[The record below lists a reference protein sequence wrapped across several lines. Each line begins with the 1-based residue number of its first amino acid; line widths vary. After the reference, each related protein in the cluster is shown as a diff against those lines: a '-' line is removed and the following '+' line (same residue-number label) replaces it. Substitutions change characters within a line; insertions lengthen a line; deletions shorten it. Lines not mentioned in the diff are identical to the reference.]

1 MERTKC
7 PPWGLSGGKDGT
19 VGRIEVHRHEAE
31 PVVVLKGEIQLAPN
45 DSVRVFTAGGGG
57 YGNPKER
64 PVEEVAADLRDGLIT
79 RAAARSNYGVVFD
92 DDLRVD
98 PAATAA
104 LRAGEDV

>member
-1 MERTKC
+1 
-7 PPWGLSGGKDGT
+7 
-19 VGRIEVHRHEAE
+19 
-31 PVVVLKGEIQLAPN
+31 VVLKGETQLAPD

-98 PAATAA
+98 AAATAA